1 MIEILNRKIEETTT
15 EYAVEIDKGKISE
28 LLVDCDTLEEAE
40 TFAKNFGT
48 KVLERRCY
56 MTEWYPREQPV

>member
-15 EYAVEIDKGKISE
+15 EYAVEIDKGKTSE

-40 TFAKNFGT
+40 QYAKMFKT
-48 KVLERRCY
+48 EVLERRCY
-56 MTEWYPREQPV
+56 VTEWYPREQA